1 MKNIFLLVFSFLL
14 TYCSTTS
21 RTSERELLQQK
32 YEAFQF
38 LSTYHHQ
45 LHIMIGEEEGDIK
58 KAYDEFYAAAFSSD
72 NLELLPVK
80 KAILSLY
87 EIGLLFFIVLSIIS
101 SIILIFGAFL
111 RIFKVLRRKT
121 KKVSYK

>member
-1 MKNIFLLVFSFLL
+1 MADLKIPNLNKNSENFIFKKKLKLRRKSKMRLLKEAFVMFLVSFLIIFINL
-14 TYCSTTS
+14 SIPNKKIIYNSFFS
-21 RTSERELLQQK
+21 NLQMLYEL
-32 YEAFQF
+32 
-38 LSTYHHQ
+38 
-45 LHIMIGEEEGDIK
+45 
-58 KAYDEFYAAAFSSD
+58 
-72 NLELLPVK
+72 VK

>member
-1 MKNIFLLVFSFLL
+1 MADLKIPNLNKNSENFIFKKKLKLRRKSKIRLLKEAFAMFLVSFLIIFINL
-14 TYCSTTS
+14 SIPNKKIIYNSFFS
-21 RTSERELLQQK
+21 NLQMLYEL
-32 YEAFQF
+32 
-38 LSTYHHQ
+38 
-45 LHIMIGEEEGDIK
+45 
-58 KAYDEFYAAAFSSD
+58 
-72 NLELLPVK
+72 VK